1 MDGIEKITARIRA
14 DADAE
19 LVQLREQTEAQILE
33 IQTQSKAQADQER
46 TAILA
51 RGRRAAEE
59 RLERLKS
66 AAQLERRKLELAAKQ
81 EVLSE
86 AFEQA
91 LEKPCAL
98 PEEEYIQLL
107 TGMVLQAVST
117 GREQLVFSPRDR
129 SRIGKQVVVA
139 ANEALVKEVAPELPD
154 SLTDSRVGAL
164 LGKVVN
170 SAATQ
175 ITGTGLLLCPR
186 RPGPS
191 GAASSWWTARWK
203 STAPLRRC
211 SAFSGRSWR
220 SRRRRSCLEIEN
232 EELGIGCHLRMLMW
246 HKISETRLV

>member
-19 LVQLREQTEAQILE
+19 LAQLREQTEAQILE
-33 IQTQSKAQADQER
+33 IQTQSKTQADQER

-91 LEKPCAL
+91 LEKLCAL

-139 ANEALVKEVAPELPD
+139 ANEALVKAPELPD
-154 SLTDSRVGAL
+154 SLADSRVGAL

-170 SAATQ
+170 SAAAQ
-175 ITGTGLLLCPR
+175 ITGTGLLSL
-186 RPGPS
+186 S
-191 GAASSWWTARWK
+191 
-203 STAPLRRC
+203 
-211 SAFSGRSWR
+211 
-220 SRRRRSCLEIEN
+220 E
-232 EELGIGCHLRMLMW
+232 
-246 HKISETRLV
+246 ETRPIRGGFILVDGPVEVNCSFETLFRLQREKLEKQAAEILFGN

>member
-19 LVQLREQTEAQILE
+19 LAQLREHTEAQILE
-33 IQTQSKAQADQER
+33 IQTQSKTQADQER

-91 LEKPCAL
+91 LEKLCAL

-154 SLTDSRVGAL
+154 SLVGAL

-170 SAATQ
+170 SAAAQ
-175 ITGTGLLLCPR
+175 ITGTGLLSL
-186 RPGPS
+186 S
-191 GAASSWWTARWK
+191 
-203 STAPLRRC
+203 
-211 SAFSGRSWR
+211 
-220 SRRRRSCLEIEN
+220 E
-232 EELGIGCHLRMLMW
+232 
-246 HKISETRLV
+246 ETRPIRGGFILVDGPVEVNCSFETLFRLQREKLEKQAAEILFGN

>member
-1 MDGIEKITARIRA
+1 M
-14 DADAE
+14 
-19 LVQLREQTEAQILE
+19 VPLRMPVTWL
-33 IQTQSKAQADQER
+33 S
-46 TAILA
+46 
-51 RGRRAAEE
+51 
-59 RLERLKS
+59 S
-66 AAQLERRKLELAAKQ
+66 LAAKQ

-91 LEKPCAL
+91 LEKLCAL

-170 SAATQ
+170 SAAAQ
-175 ITGTGLLLCPR
+175 ITGTGLLSL
-186 RPGPS
+186 S
-191 GAASSWWTARWK
+191 
-203 STAPLRRC
+203 
-211 SAFSGRSWR
+211 
-220 SRRRRSCLEIEN
+220 E
-232 EELGIGCHLRMLMW
+232 
-246 HKISETRLV
+246 ETRPIRGGFILVDGPVEVNCSFETLFRLQREKLEKQAAEILFGN

>member
-19 LVQLREQTEAQILE
+19 LAQLREQTEAQILE
-33 IQTQSKAQADQER
+33 IQTQSKTQADQER

-91 LEKPCAL
+91 LEKLCAL

-117 GREQLVFSPRDR
+117 GREQLVFSPGDR

-154 SLTDSRVGAL
+154 SLADSRVGAL

-170 SAATQ
+170 SAAAQ
-175 ITGTGLLLCPR
+175 ITGTGLLSL
-186 RPGPS
+186 S
-191 GAASSWWTARWK
+191 
-203 STAPLRRC
+203 
-211 SAFSGRSWR
+211 
-220 SRRRRSCLEIEN
+220 E
-232 EELGIGCHLRMLMW
+232 
-246 HKISETRLV
+246 ETRPIRGGFILVDGPVEVNCSFETLFRLQREKLEKQAAEILFGN

>member
-19 LVQLREQTEAQILE
+19 LAQLREQTEAQILE
-33 IQTQSKAQADQER
+33 IQAQAKAQMDQER

-59 RLERLKS
+59 R
-66 AAQLERRKLELAAKQ
+66 LERRKLELAAKQ

-91 LEKPCAL
+91 LEKLCAL

-139 ANEALVKEVAPELPD
+139 ANEALVKAVAPELPD

-170 SAATQ
+170 SAAAQ
-175 ITGTGLLLCPR
+175 ITGTGLLSL
-186 RPGPS
+186 
-191 GAASSWWTARWK
+191 A
-203 STAPLRRC
+203 
-211 SAFSGRSWR
+211 
-220 SRRRRSCLEIEN
+220 E
-232 EELGIGCHLRMLMW
+232 
-246 HKISETRLV
+246 ETRPIRGGFILVDGPVEVNCSFETLVRLQREKLENQAAELLFGN

>member
-1 MDGIEKITARIRA
+1 MKKSPR
-14 DADAE
+14 
-19 LVQLREQTEAQILE
+19 
-33 IQTQSKAQADQER
+33 
-46 TAILA
+46 A

-91 LEKPCAL
+91 LEKLCAL

-154 SLTDSRVGAL
+154 SRVGAL

-170 SAATQ
+170 SAAAQ
-175 ITGTGLLLCPR
+175 ITGTGLLSL
-186 RPGPS
+186 S
-191 GAASSWWTARWK
+191 
-203 STAPLRRC
+203 
-211 SAFSGRSWR
+211 
-220 SRRRRSCLEIEN
+220 E
-232 EELGIGCHLRMLMW
+232 
-246 HKISETRLV
+246 ETRPIRGGFILVDGPVEVNCSFETLFRLQREKLEKQAAEILFGN

>member
-19 LVQLREQTEAQILE
+19 LSQLREQTEAQILE
-33 IQTQSKAQADQER
+33 IQTQSKTQADQER

-91 LEKPCAL
+91 LEKLCAL

-139 ANEALVKEVAPELPD
+139 ANEALVKEVAPGTARFPWQTPGGGHCWARWSTAPRPRSPVPAF
-154 SLTDSRVGAL
+154 SLCR
-164 LGKVVN
+164 
-170 SAATQ
+170 
-175 ITGTGLLLCPR
+175 R
-186 RPGPS
+186 RPVPS
-191 GAASSWWTARWK
+191 GAASSW
-203 STAPLRRC
+203 
-211 SAFSGRSWR
+211 
-220 SRRRRSCLEIEN
+220 
-232 EELGIGCHLRMLMW
+232 
-246 HKISETRLV
+246 